1 MAFFLSKGRGGNSS
15 NGLFYFQREEEKV
28 MIGKR
33 IRLERIMNRETGKTV
48 IVPMDHG
55 VSIGPVTGLINL
67 PETVNAVANGG
78 ANAFVVHKGVAE
90 AGHRRRGKDV
100 GLIIHL
106 SASTQM
112 APDPNSKTLVC
123 TVEEAIKLGADGV
136 SIHVNLGAE
145 DERSMLNDLGNVGRI
160 AMEWGMPL
168 LAMMYTRGSK
178 VKNEFDVKL
187 VKHAARVGAELG
199 ADIVK
204 VVYTGSVESFRE
216 VVEGC
221 FVPVVIAGGE
231 KMGNEEDIIE
241 MIKGAMAAGAAG
253 VSIGRNVFQHKDP
266 EKIVQTISQIV
277 HGSSVNE
284 KVAKLEV
291 RR

>member
-1 MAFFLSKGRGGNSS
+1 MDTMAFARGAPFPKKGG
-15 NGLFYFQREEEKV
+15 KV

-33 IRLERIMNRETGKTV
+33 IRMERIMNRETGKTV

-55 VSIGPVTGLINL
+55 VTIGPVAGLVDL
-67 PETVNAVANGG
+67 QETVNAVADGG

-90 AGHRRRGKDV
+90 AGHRGKGKDV
-100 GLIIHL
+100 GLILHL

-112 APDPNSKTLVC
+112 APDPTSKTMVC

-145 DERSMLNDLGNVGRI
+145 DERSMLNDLGYVGRV

-168 LAMMYTRGSK
+168 LAMMYTRGPK
-178 VKNEFDVKL
+178 VKNEYDVKL
-187 VKHAARVGAELG
+187 VKHAARVGGELG

-204 VVYTGSVESFRE
+204 VVYTGSEESFRE

-231 KMGNEEDIIE
+231 KMGNDEDICE
-241 MIKGAMAAGAAG
+241 MVRGAMAAGAAG

-266 EKIVQTISQIV
+266 QKIVQAISRIV
-277 HGSSVNE
+277 HKGSGVEE
-284 KVAKLEV
+284 KIMRLEV

>member
-1 MAFFLSKGRGGNSS
+1 
-15 NGLFYFQREEEKV
+15 

-33 IRLERIMNRETGKTV
+33 IRMERIMNRETGKTV

-55 VSIGPVTGLINL
+55 VAIGPVPGLINL
-67 PETVNAVANGG
+67 QETVDAVTNGG
-78 ANAFVVHKGVAE
+78 ANAFIVHKGVAE
-90 AGHRRRGKDV
+90 AGHRRKGKDV

-112 APDPNSKTLVC
+112 APDPNSKTMIC

-136 SIHVNLGAE
+136 SIQVNLGAE
-145 DERSMLNDLGNVGRI
+145 DERSMLNDLGNVGRV

-168 LAMMYTRGSK
+168 LAMMYTRGPK
-178 VKNEFDVKL
+178 VKSEYDVKL

-204 VVYTGSVESFRE
+204 VVYTGSPESFRG

-231 KMGNEEDIIE
+231 KMGNDEDIIE
-241 MIKGAMAAGAAG
+241 MVKGAMAAGAAG
-253 VSIGRNVFQHKDP
+253 VSIGRNVFQHKNP
-266 EKIVQTISQIV
+266 EKIVQTISRIV
-277 HGSSVNE
+277 HNTSEIE
-284 KVAKLEV
+284 KKV
-291 RR
+291 RILGVRV

>member
-1 MAFFLSKGRGGNSS
+1 
-15 NGLFYFQREEEKV
+15 

-78 ANAFVVHKGVAE
+78 ANAFIVHKGVAE

-112 APDPNSKTLVC
+112 APDPNSKTMVC

-136 SIHVNLGAE
+136 SIHVNLGSE
-145 DERSMLNDLGNVGRI
+145 DERSMLNDLGYVGRV

-168 LAMMYTRGSK
+168 LAMMYTRGPK
-178 VKNEFDVKL
+178 VKNEYEVRL

-231 KMGNEEDIIE
+231 KMGNDEDIIE
-241 MIKGAMAAGAAG
+241 MIRGAMAAGAAG

-266 EKIVQTISQIV
+266 GKIVQAISQIV
-277 HGSSVNE
+277 HGSTPVKE
-284 KVAKLEV
+284 KVKNLGV

>member
-1 MAFFLSKGRGGNSS
+1 VEEIPQTAFFVSKERRGRI
-15 NGLFYFQREEEKV
+15 

-55 VSIGPVTGLINL
+55 VSIGPVVGLINL

-78 ANAFVVHKGVAE
+78 ANAFIVHKGVAE

-112 APDPNSKTLVC
+112 APDPNSKTMVC

-136 SIHVNLGAE
+136 SMHVNLGSE
-145 DERSMLNDLGNVGRI
+145 DERSMLNDLGYVGRV

-168 LAMMYTRGSK
+168 LAMMYTRGPK
-178 VKNEFDVKL
+178 VKNEYEVKL

-204 VVYTGSVESFRE
+204 VVYTGSAESFRE

-231 KMGNEEDIIE
+231 KMGNDEDIIE
-241 MIKGAMAAGAAG
+241 MIRGAMAAGAAG

-266 EKIVQTISQIV
+266 GKIVQAISQIV
-277 HGSSVNE
+277 HGNTPVEE
-284 KVAKLEV
+284 KVKNLGV

>member
-1 MAFFLSKGRGGNSS
+1 
-15 NGLFYFQREEEKV
+15 

-33 IRLERIMNRETGKTV
+33 IRMERIMNRETGKTV

-55 VSIGPVTGLINL
+55 VTIGPVPGLIDL
-67 PETVNAVANGG
+67 PKTVNAVTNGG
-78 ANAFVVHKGVAE
+78 ANAFIVHKGVAE
-90 AGHRRRGKDV
+90 AGHRRKGKDV

-112 APDPNSKTLVC
+112 APDPNSKTMVC
-123 TVEEAIKLGADGV
+123 TVEEAIKLGADAV

-145 DERSMLNDLGNVGRI
+145 DERSMLEDLGMV
-160 AMEWGMPL
+160 AKVTFEWGMPL

-178 VKNEFDVKL
+178 VENEYDVKM

-231 KMGNEEDIIE
+231 KMGNDQDILK
-241 MIKGAMAAGAAG
+241 MVKGSMEAGGAG

-266 EKIVQTISQIV
+266 TKIVQAISKIV
-277 HGSSVNE
+277 HNGSTVE
-284 KVAKLEV
+284 EGLMKLEEGKQ
-291 RR
+291 

>member
-1 MAFFLSKGRGGNSS
+1 
-15 NGLFYFQREEEKV
+15 

-33 IRLERIMNRETGKTV
+33 IRMERIMNRDSGKTV

-55 VSIGPVTGLINL
+55 VTIGPIVGLINMQ
-67 PETVNAVANGG
+67 ETINAVAIGG
-78 ANAFVVHKGVAE
+78 ANAIVIHKGLVE
-90 AGHRRRGKDV
+90 AGHRRSGKDI

-106 SASTQM
+106 SASTRM
-112 APDPNSKTLVC
+112 APDPNSKTMVC
-123 TVEEAIKLGADGV
+123 MVEEAIKLGADGV

-145 DERSMLNDLGNVGRI
+145 DERSMLNDLGQVGRV

-168 LAMMYTRGSK
+168 LAMMYTRGPK
-178 VKNEFDVKL
+178 MKNEYDVKL

-204 VVYTGSVESFRE
+204 VVYTGAVESFRE
-216 VVEGC
+216 VIEGC

-231 KMGNEEDIIE
+231 KMGNDEDIIE
-241 MIKGAMAAGAAG
+241 MVKGAMAAGAAG

-277 HGSSVNE
+277 HNGSVVEE
-284 KVAKLEV
+284 KVKKLEV